1 MRLRSNGFYGGEMI
15 VVYSMN
21 EHAIYIQSVTAFV
34 PPTTMPTFGSYRRQ
48 HVSIMSARVARVVS
62 KS

>member
-34 PPTTMPTFGSYRRQ
+34 PQWRDNIKEGGRWVFN
-48 HVSIMSARVARVVS
+48 
-62 KS
+62 

>member
-34 PPTTMPTFGSYRRQ
+34 PVYNRAP
-48 HVSIMSARVARVVS
+48 
-62 KS
+62 

>member
-34 PPTTMPTFGSYRRQ
+34 PKLIQILIQNIQALIQNILCIKTD
-48 HVSIMSARVARVVS
+48 
-62 KS
+62 

>member
-34 PPTTMPTFGSYRRQ
+34 PDD
-48 HVSIMSARVARVVS
+48 A
-62 KS
+62 

>member
-34 PPTTMPTFGSYRRQ
+34 PWHPVMKFVKR
-48 HVSIMSARVARVVS
+48 
-62 KS
+62 

>member
-21 EHAIYIQSVTAFV
+21 EHAIHIQSVTAFV
-34 PPTTMPTFGSYRRQ
+34 PPTRWRHKESGLF
-48 HVSIMSARVARVVS
+48 
-62 KS
+62 

>member
-34 PPTTMPTFGSYRRQ
+34 PLKNWKTS
-48 HVSIMSARVARVVS
+48 HC
-62 KS
+62 

>member
-21 EHAIYIQSVTAFV
+21 EHAIHIQSVTAFV
-34 PPTTMPTFGSYRRQ
+34 RKKPTICAALPQ
-48 HVSIMSARVARVVS
+48 
-62 KS
+62 